1 MILICTNELAGPTGY
16 HKSVV
21 QLANGLHQT
30 GYPVAVMAFLGGGD
44 VWERML
50 PSWPLDESIPAY
62 TVRSLPADGGSLLHR
77 GVYPEYSGNL
87 GALRFSF
94 TANQVAVLRQL
105 NDVLDESD
113 TIVFTNP
120 AQVLAFQYA
129 LGDAERR
136 PKTVLQIHGD
146 YAHHKELWEPL
157 KSVRRSID
165 RLQTVADGL
174 RAQFLD
180 LFGESNVVFI
190 PNFPG
195 EGKTTV
201 PRVAHE
207 GVNIVLP
214 ASLQHRKNQLD
225 AVRALAKIDDDSVRL
240 SLWGSA
246 HPLNP
251 YVSAVREEIA
261 RLGLN
266 ERVNICGYGSEQDVY
281 SEADIVLMTS
291 LSEGFPYPLLESMS
305 HSLPV
310 VAYDFDF
317 GAREAIEDGRSGF
330 LIPLLDVDLLAERL
344 GELSADASMRE
355 RFGAAGRERY
365 NAYFSQEAVGKR
377 YEEFL
382 GPRGKA
388 IDLTE
393 VFAVEGSEPIST
405 EQISHRVKWR
415 GLARYH
421 QITVTGDASL
431 HDVQID
437 NSERVTTPTVKQQR
451 TSRRGKSGKAAR
463 ETLIQFPAFG
473 KDVIS
478 YAPTPGSK
486 ERHYLGH
493 TTTRHELKIFGH
505 LRRNATYTPVD
516 VLHAAQGG
524 AQHVSW
530 STTPKAL
537 ASFVDK
543 GAEAVSWK
551 VRQVATELKKH
562 LQASGTK
569 DQPTQPITP
578 PKPVTSP
585 SEPGKTADASA
596 LAANSTASDSPRSA
610 QADGGLSQGLR
621 EFGKT
626 LGFSNKVF
634 TSATNI
640 AKSYAGSGMKLLRS
654 AVAVKEP
661 IAPHREIGTHPW
673 FPVTGGIDNFGTPVN
688 TAGAVEVKA
697 GTLTHAPSVLM
708 RGEYDQVRLRDGLS
722 TRSFSSPF
730 TYGEF
735 FDRLCEAE
743 REYGLFDIT
752 TRSGDYLWELG
763 RSALVIQ
770 LAEALGLWGA
780 ADAIGTPVKA
790 DYDGPKRLTTA
801 PHAKTVVF
809 DYVRRG
815 QSGYRTAPFVND
827 NTLFV
832 VQADANGYP
841 GVEDSPLV
849 YPFAEFTEWSRH
861 WRQRWSHLRV
871 PEVDARPFEEALSK
885 AFGMR
890 VDLGDHLR
898 NRLAKFQLER
908 DFFTPVFERV
918 QPKEVMIASSH
929 WRAGIVH
936 AAQRSGALVGDIQ
949 YALTSRYAPSF
960 WFGDTPHYGA
970 TRFHAWSKMWAERT
984 NVYRESVIV
993 PREQSDF
1000 EAAKAAA
1007 GDAEPRWDVCVVSQP
1022 RVLRRI
1028 LSFVKRIVQE
1038 RPELS
1043 IVIAP
1048 HPAQRAIIGKEIAA
1062 ADLEG
1067 KVDIATENTL
1077 VTVNNSRMSV
1087 GTFSTSLWES
1097 AALGKP
1103 TFVIEVPGF
1112 EETLQDVESGLF
1124 RLAASPADLVPF
1136 QVPESR
1142 HQIFA

>member
-21 QLANGLHQT
+21 QLANGLHES
-30 GYPVAVMAFLGGGD
+30 GYPVAVMAFLGGGN

-50 PSWPLDESIPAY
+50 PSWPLDEAIPAY
-62 TVRSLPADGGSLLHR
+62 TVRSLPAEGGALLHR

-105 NDVLDESD
+105 NDVLDEDD

-129 LGDAERR
+129 LGDAKRR
-136 PKTVLQIHGD
+136 PHTILQIHGD
-146 YAHHKELWEPL
+146 YAHHRELWEPL
-157 KSVRRSID
+157 KSVRGSID

-174 RAQFLD
+174 RAQFID

-201 PRVAHE
+201 PRVSHE

-240 SLWGSA
+240 NLWGSA

-251 YVSAVREEIA
+251 YVSAVRDEIA

-266 ERVNICGYGSEQDVY
+266 DRVNICGYGSEQDVY

-317 GAREAIEDGRSGF
+317 GAREAIEDGLSGF
-330 LIPLLDVDLLAERL
+330 LIPMLDVDLLAQRL

-365 NAYFSQEAVGKR
+365 DQHFSQEAVGKR
-377 YEEFL
+377 YQEFL
-382 GPRGKA
+382 GPHGRS
-388 IDLTE
+388 IDLTAA
-393 VFAVEGSEPIST
+393 FATNGEEPIST

-415 GLARYH
+415 GLSRYH
-421 QITVTGDASL
+421 QIRVSGDAPL

-437 NSERVTTPTVKQQR
+437 NSERTSTPTVKHR
-451 TSRRGKSGKAAR
+451 ASKRGRGAQAAR

-473 KDVIS
+473 KEVIS
-478 YAPTPGSK
+478 YAAAPGSQ

-493 TTTRHELKIFGH
+493 TTTRHELKVFGH
-505 LRRNATYTPVD
+505 LRRDADYTPVD
-516 VLHAAQGG
+516 TLHAAQGG

-530 STTPKAL
+530 STTPKAFL
-537 ASFVDK
+537 SFLDK

-551 VRQVATELKKH
+551 VRQVGTELHKH
-562 LQASGTK
+562 LQASRTK
-569 DQPTQPITP
+569 EQP
-578 PKPVTSP
+578 
-585 SEPGKTADASA
+585 
-596 LAANSTASDSPRSA
+596 A
-610 QADGGLSQGLR
+610 QAASFASPAVRNTATPNAPKSSVPAQSPEPEAQAHTTQSDGGLGQGLR
-621 EFGKT
+621 EFGKA
-626 LGFSNKVF
+626 LGLSNKLV
-634 TSATNI
+634 TSVSSV
-640 AKSYAGSGMKLLRS
+640 AKSYAGSGIALLRN

-661 IAPHREIGTHPW
+661 VAPHREIGTHPW
-673 FPVTGGIDNFGTPVN
+673 FPVTGGTENFGTPVN

-697 GTLTHAPSVLM
+697 GTLTHAPSVLI
-708 RGEYDQVRLRDGLS
+708 RGEYDSVRLRDGLS
-722 TRSFSSPF
+722 TRTFSSPF

-752 TRSGDYLWELG
+752 TRDGDYVWELG

-780 ADAIGTPVKA
+780 ADAIGTPVKSA
-790 DYDGPKRLTTA
+790 YDGPKRLTTA

-815 QSGYRTAPFVND
+815 QSGYRTAPFIND
-827 NTLFV
+827 DTLFV

-841 GVEDSPLV
+841 GVEDSPLI
-849 YPFAEFTEWSRH
+849 YPFAEFDQWRRH

-871 PEVDARPFEEALSK
+871 PEVDARPFEEALSS
-885 AFGMR
+885 ALGMN

-918 QPKEVMIASSH
+918 KPDEVMIASSH
-929 WRAGIVH
+929 WRAGIVN

-960 WFGDTPHYGA
+960 WFGGTPHYGA
-970 TRFHAWSKMWAERT
+970 SRFHAWSKMWAERT
-984 NVYRESVIV
+984 NVYDECVIV

-1000 EAAKAAA
+1000 EAAKEAV
-1007 GDAEPRWDVCVVSQP
+1007 GSAEPRWDVCVISQP
-1022 RVLRRI
+1022 RVLRR
-1028 LSFVKRIVQE
+1028 LLAFVKQIADE

-1043 IVIAP
+1043 IVVAP

-1062 ADLEG
+1062 AGLEG
-1067 KVDIATENTL
+1067 RVDIASENTL
-1077 VTVNNSRMSV
+1077 ITVSKSRMSV

-1103 TFVIEVPGF
+1103 TFVIEVPGY

-1124 RLAASPADLVPF
+1124 RLAQSPADLVPF
-1136 QVPESR
+1136 TVPESR
-1142 HQIFA
+1142 HEIFG

>member
-30 GYPVAVMAFLGGGD
+30 GYPVAVMAFLGGGN
-44 VWERML
+44 VWDRML
-50 PSWPLDESIPAY
+50 PSWPLDAGIPAF
-62 TVRSLPADGGSLLHR
+62 TVRALPADGGSLLHR
-77 GVYPEYSGNL
+77 GVHPEYSGNL

-94 TANQVAVLRQL
+94 TANQVGVLRQL
-105 NDVLDESD
+105 NDVLDDND

-120 AQVLAFQYA
+120 AQALAFQYA
-129 LGDAERR
+129 IGDAKRR
-136 PKTVLQIHGD
+136 PRTVLQIHGD

-157 KSVRRSID
+157 KSVRGSID

-174 RAQFLD
+174 RAQFID

-195 EGKTTV
+195 QGKTAI
-201 PRVAHE
+201 PRVTHE

-251 YVSAVREEIA
+251 YVSAVREEISQ
-261 RLGLN
+261 LGLKD
-266 ERVNICGYGSEQDVY
+266 RVHICGYGSEQDVY

-330 LIPLLDVDLLAERL
+330 LIPMLDVDLLAERL
-344 GELSADASMRE
+344 GTLSADASMRE
-355 RFGAAGRERY
+355 RFGKAGRERY
-365 NAYFSQEAVGKR
+365 DEHFSQEAVGKR
-377 YEEFL
+377 YQEFL
-382 GPRGKA
+382 GSHGRFV
-388 IDLTE
+388 DLTE
-393 VFAVEGSEPIST
+393 AFAVSGEEPIST

-415 GLARYH
+415 GLSRYH
-421 QITVTGDASL
+421 QITVKGDAPL

-437 NSERVTTPTVKQQR
+437 NSERATTPRVKQR
-451 TSRRGKSGKAAR
+451 AAKRRANTQAAH

-473 KDVIS
+473 KEVIS
-478 YAPTPGSK
+478 YTAAPGSQ

-493 TTTRHELKIFGH
+493 TTSRHELEIFSH
-505 LRRNATYTPVD
+505 LRRDAHYTPVD
-516 VLHAAQGG
+516 VLHAAKGG

-537 ASFVDK
+537 GTFIEK

-551 VRQVATELKKH
+551 VRQVVTELNKH
-562 LQASGTK
+562 VHATRESE
-569 DQPTQPITP
+569 QPTQAITP
-578 PKPVTSP
+578 ATPKADSHPPVKAP
-585 SEPGKTADASA
+585 EANAPVDG
-596 LAANSTASDSPRSA
+596 AATNAPA
-610 QADGGLSQGLR
+610 QPANADGGLSQGLR
-621 EFGKT
+621 EFGKA
-626 LGFSNKVF
+626 LGLSNKVVANV
-634 TSATNI
+634 TRV
-640 AKSYAGSGMKLLRS
+640 AKSYAGSGITLLRS
-654 AVAVKEP
+654 AVAVKESV
-661 IAPHREIGTHPW
+661 APHREIGTHPW
-673 FPVTGGIDNFGTPVN
+673 FPVTGGTDNFEAPVN
-688 TAGAVEVKA
+688 TAGTVTVEPGA
-697 GTLTHAPSVLM
+697 LAHDPSVLV
-708 RGEYDQVRLRDGLS
+708 RGEYDRVELRDGLT

-780 ADAIGTPVKA
+780 ADAIGTPVKPE
-790 DYDGPKRLTTA
+790 YDGPKRLTTA

-815 QSGYRTAPFVND
+815 QSGYRTAPFIND
-827 NTLFV
+827 ETLFV

-871 PEVDARPFEEALSK
+871 PEVDARPFEEALGK
-885 AFGMR
+885 AFDMR

-918 QPKEVMIASSH
+918 QPEEVMIASSH

-960 WFGDTPHYGA
+960 WFGGTPHYGA
-970 TRFHAWSKMWAERT
+970 TRFHAWSTMWAERT
-984 NVYRESVIV
+984 NVYSESVIV

-1000 EAAKAAA
+1000 EAAKTAV
-1007 GDAEPRWDVCVVSQP
+1007 GDAEPRWDLCVISQP

-1028 LSFVKRIVQE
+1028 LSFVKQTVQE

-1062 ADLEG
+1062 AGLEG

-1077 VTVNNSRMSV
+1077 VTVSNSRMSV

-1124 RLAASPADLVPF
+1124 RLANSPADLVPF
-1136 QVPESR
+1136 EVPESR
-1142 HQIFA
+1142 HQIFT

>member
-21 QLANGLHQT
+21 QLANGLNDV
-30 GYPVAVMAFLGGGD
+30 GYPVAVLAFLGGGN

-50 PSWPLDESIPAY
+50 PSWPLDEAIPAF
-62 TVRSLPADGGSLLHR
+62 TVRALPAEGGSHLHR

-87 GALRFSF
+87 GALRFFF
-94 TANQVAVLRQL
+94 TANQMAVLRQL
-105 NDVLDESD
+105 NGVLDEDD
-113 TIVFTNP
+113 TIIFTNP
-120 AQVLAFQYA
+120 AQVLAFQQA
-129 LGDAERR
+129 LGGAARR
-136 PKTVLQIHGD
+136 PQTVLQIHGD

-157 KSVRRSID
+157 KSVRRSLD

-174 RAQFLD
+174 RAQFID
-180 LFGESNVVFI
+180 LFGDSNVEFI

-195 EGKTTV
+195 EGKRAI
-201 PRVAHE
+201 PRMSHE

-225 AVRALAKIDDDSVRL
+225 AVRALAKIDDASVRL

-251 YVSAVREEIA
+251 YVSAVRDEIA
-261 RLGLN
+261 RLDLN
-266 ERVNICGYGSEQDVY
+266 DRVNICGYGSEQDVY

-310 VAYDFDF
+310 VAYDFDY
-317 GAREAIEDGRSGF
+317 GAREAIEDGHTGF
-330 LIPLLDVDLLAERL
+330 LIPMLDVDLLATRL

-355 RFGAAGRERY
+355 RFGAAGRKRY
-365 NAYFSQEAVGKR
+365 EQHFSQEAVGKR
-377 YEEFL
+377 YEKFL
-382 GPRGKA
+382 GPRGEA

-393 VFAVEGSEPIST
+393 VFAIEGDEPIST

-415 GLARYH
+415 GLSRYH
-421 QITVTGDASL
+421 QIKVSGDAPL

-437 NSERVTTPTVKQQR
+437 NSERITTPTIKQR
-451 TSRRGKSGKAAR
+451 SIKRRGAAQISR

-473 KDVIS
+473 KEVIS
-478 YAPTPGSK
+478 YTAEPGSQ

-493 TTTRHELKIFGH
+493 TTTRHELKVFGH
-505 LRRNATYTPVD
+505 LRRDADYTPVD
-516 VLHAAQGG
+516 TLHAAQGG

-537 ASFVDK
+537 VSFLDK

-551 VRQVATELKKH
+551 VRQVATELNKH
-562 LQASGTK
+562 LQASRTK
-569 DQPTQPITP
+569 EQPAPATAPATSAAQTTTTPNP
-578 PKPVTSP
+578 PKSTVPAQP
-585 SEPGKTADASA
+585 SKPE
-596 LAANSTASDSPRSA
+596 A
-610 QADGGLSQGLR
+610 QPQTKQSDGGLGQGLR

-626 LGFSNKVF
+626 LGLSNTLV
-634 TSATNI
+634 TSVSSV
-640 AKSYAGSGMKLLRS
+640 AKSYAGSGIALLRN

-661 IAPHREIGTHPW
+661 VAPHREIGTHPW
-673 FPVTGGIDNFGTPVN
+673 FPVTGGTDNFGTPVN
-688 TAGAVEVKA
+688 TAGAVAVET
-697 GTLTHAPSVLM
+697 GTLTHAPSVLV

-722 TRSFSSPF
+722 TRTFSSPF

-752 TRSGDYLWELG
+752 TRDGVYLWELG

-780 ADAIGTPVKA
+780 ADAIGTPVKSA
-790 DYDGPKRLTTA
+790 YDGPKQLTTA
-801 PHAKTVVF
+801 PQARTVVF

-815 QSGYRTAPFVND
+815 QSGYRTAPYVND
-827 NTLFV
+827 STLFV

-849 YPFAEFTEWSRH
+849 YPFAEFDQWRRH

-871 PEVDARPFEEALSK
+871 PEVDARPFEEALSS
-885 AFGMR
+885 ALGMR

-918 QPKEVMIASSH
+918 KPEEVMIASSH
-929 WRAGIVH
+929 WRAGIVN

-960 WFGDTPHYGA
+960 WFGGTPHYGA
-970 TRFHAWSKMWAERT
+970 SRFHAWSHMWAERT
-984 NVYRESVIV
+984 NVYDECVIV
-993 PREQSDF
+993 PRKQSDF
-1000 EAAKAAA
+1000 VAAQEAV
-1007 GDAEPRWDVCVVSQP
+1007 GSAEPRWDVCVISQP

-1028 LSFVKRIVQE
+1028 LAFVKRIADE

-1043 IVIAP
+1043 IVVAP

-1062 ADLEG
+1062 AGLEG
-1067 KVDIATENTL
+1067 RVDIAAENTL
-1077 VTVNNSRMSV
+1077 VTVSKSRMSV

-1103 TFVIEVPGF
+1103 TFVIEVPGY

-1124 RLAASPADLVPF
+1124 RLAQSPADLVPF
-1136 QVPESR
+1136 TVPESR
-1142 HQIFA
+1142 HEIFG